1 MHLQDTRLLAGQNR
15 YVFYI
20 LMNCPFKKNLYQVHV
35 FDKNADETISWIS
48 EKEAEIST
56 DELGQDLETI
66 QSLLERQQGFQRD
79 LAAIQQQVIFKSSCK
94 ISIVT
99 KLPT

>member
-1 MHLQDTRLLAGQNR
+1 M
-15 YVFYI
+15 
-20 LMNCPFKKNLYQVHV
+20 

-79 LAAIQQQVIFKSSCK
+79 LAAIQQQVKWNNLSLMMFKFIYNLRWRLWKKRQQC
-94 ISIVT
+94 
-99 KLPT
+99 

>member
-1 MHLQDTRLLAGQNR
+1 M
-15 YVFYI
+15 
-20 LMNCPFKKNLYQVHV
+20 

-79 LAAIQQQVIFKSSCK
+79 LAAIQQQVILIVVVLFLT
-94 ISIVT
+94 SILRWLLWRR
-99 KLPT
+99 KQQS

>member
-1 MHLQDTRLLAGQNR
+1 M
-15 YVFYI
+15 
-20 LMNCPFKKNLYQVHV
+20 

-79 LAAIQQQVIFKSSCK
+79 LAAIQQQVIY
-94 ISIVT
+94 
-99 KLPT
+99 

>member
-1 MHLQDTRLLAGQNR
+1 MEQNR
-15 YVFYI
+15 FFYSFT
-20 LMNCPFKKNLYQVHV
+20 LFKCSLKNICFALIFCCQVHV

-79 LAAIQQQVIFKSSCK
+79 LAAIQQQVI
-94 ISIVT
+94 
-99 KLPT
+99 

>member
-1 MHLQDTRLLAGQNR
+1 M
-15 YVFYI
+15 
-20 LMNCPFKKNLYQVHV
+20 

-79 LAAIQQQVIFKSSCK
+79 LAAIQQQVIL
-94 ISIVT
+94 IVFVLFLT
-99 KLPT
+99 KMLRWLLWRRKQQS

>member
-1 MHLQDTRLLAGQNR
+1 M
-15 YVFYI
+15 
-20 LMNCPFKKNLYQVHV
+20 

-79 LAAIQQQVIFKSSCK
+79 LAAIQQQVILNSLVLSLT
-94 ISIVT
+94 SILRWLLWRR
-99 KLPT
+99 KQQS

>member
-1 MHLQDTRLLAGQNR
+1 MYKIYFALI
-15 YVFYI
+15 Y
-20 LMNCPFKKNLYQVHV
+20 CCQVHV

-79 LAAIQQQVIFKSSCK
+79 LAAIQQQVIWRLWKRKQRCSANCS
-94 ISIVT
+94 
-99 KLPT
+99 PTLQLT

>member
-1 MHLQDTRLLAGQNR
+1 M
-15 YVFYI
+15 
-20 LMNCPFKKNLYQVHV
+20 

-79 LAAIQQQVIFKSSCK
+79 LAAIQQQVILIVVVLFLT
-94 ISIVT
+94 SILRLLLWRR
-99 KLPT
+99 KQQS

>member
-1 MHLQDTRLLAGQNR
+1 M
-15 YVFYI
+15 
-20 LMNCPFKKNLYQVHV
+20 

-79 LAAIQQQVIFKSSCK
+79 LAAIQQQVIL
-94 ISIVT
+94 IVFVLFLT
-99 KLPT
+99 KMLRLLLWRRKQQS

>member
-1 MHLQDTRLLAGQNR
+1 MFSSATIYYHNSYLKCLLQKICFALI
-15 YVFYI
+15 YY
-20 LMNCPFKKNLYQVHV
+20 CQVHV

-79 LAAIQQQVIFKSSCK
+79 LAAIQQQVMLDPF
-94 ISIVT
+94 
-99 KLPT
+99 L

>member
-1 MHLQDTRLLAGQNR
+1 M
-15 YVFYI
+15 
-20 LMNCPFKKNLYQVHV
+20 

-79 LAAIQQQVIFKSSCK
+79 LAAIQQQVIL
-94 ISIVT
+94 IVFVLFLT
-99 KLPT
+99 KKLRWLLWRRKQQS

>member
-1 MHLQDTRLLAGQNR
+1 MGQNR
-15 YVFYI
+15 YEFYI
-20 LMNCPFKKNLYQVHV
+20 LMNSPLNVFLYQVHV

-79 LAAIQQQVIFKSSCK
+79 LAAIQQQVIL
-94 ISIVT
+94 IVFVLFLT
-99 KLPT
+99 KMLRWLPWRRKQQS

>member
-1 MHLQDTRLLAGQNR
+1 M
-15 YVFYI
+15 
-20 LMNCPFKKNLYQVHV
+20 

-79 LAAIQQQVIFKSSCK
+79 LAAIQQQVIL
-94 ISIVT
+94 IVFVLFLT
-99 KLPT
+99 KMLRWPLWRRKQQS

>member
-1 MHLQDTRLLAGQNR
+1 M
-15 YVFYI
+15 
-20 LMNCPFKKNLYQVHV
+20 

-79 LAAIQQQVIFKSSCK
+79 LAAIQQQVIL
-94 ISIVT
+94 IVFVLFLT
-99 KLPT
+99 TILRLLLWRRKQQS

>member
-1 MHLQDTRLLAGQNR
+1 
-15 YVFYI
+15 
-20 LMNCPFKKNLYQVHV
+20 MNCPLKVSLYQVHV

-79 LAAIQQQVIFKSSCK
+79 LAAIQQQVIG
-94 ISIVT
+94 

>member
-1 MHLQDTRLLAGQNR
+1 MEQNR
-15 YVFYI
+15 FFYSFT
-20 LMNCPFKKNLYQVHV
+20 LFKCSLKKICFALIFCCQVHV

-79 LAAIQQQVIFKSSCK
+79 LAAIQQQVI
-94 ISIVT
+94 
-99 KLPT
+99 

>member
-1 MHLQDTRLLAGQNR
+1 M
-15 YVFYI
+15 
-20 LMNCPFKKNLYQVHV
+20 

-79 LAAIQQQVIFKSSCK
+79 LAAIQQQVIL
-94 ISIVT
+94 ISFVLFLTSILRL
-99 KLPT
+99 LPWRRKQQS

>member
-1 MHLQDTRLLAGQNR
+1 M
-15 YVFYI
+15 
-20 LMNCPFKKNLYQVHV
+20 

-79 LAAIQQQVIFKSSCK
+79 LAAIQQQVILIVFVLFLKS
-94 ISIVT
+94 ISRWLLWRR
-99 KLPT
+99 KQQS

>member
-1 MHLQDTRLLAGQNR
+1 M
-15 YVFYI
+15 
-20 LMNCPFKKNLYQVHV
+20 

-79 LAAIQQQVIFKSSCK
+79 LAAIQQQVIL
-94 ISIVT
+94 IVFVLFLT
-99 KLPT
+99 STLRLLLWRRKQQS

>member
-1 MHLQDTRLLAGQNR
+1 M
-15 YVFYI
+15 
-20 LMNCPFKKNLYQVHV
+20 

-79 LAAIQQQVIFKSSCK
+79 LAAIQQQVILIVFVLFLT
-94 ISIVT
+94 SILRLLLWRR
-99 KLPT
+99 KQQS

>member
-1 MHLQDTRLLAGQNR
+1 M
-15 YVFYI
+15 
-20 LMNCPFKKNLYQVHV
+20 HV

-48 EKEAEIST
+48 EKEAEISM

-79 LAAIQQQVIFKSSCK
+79 LAAIQQQVSQDYI
-94 ISIVT
+94 
-99 KLPT
+99 LQY

>member
-1 MHLQDTRLLAGQNR
+1 M
-15 YVFYI
+15 
-20 LMNCPFKKNLYQVHV
+20 

-79 LAAIQQQVIFKSSCK
+79 LAAIQQQVIL
-94 ISIVT
+94 IVFV
-99 KLPT
+99 LS

>member
-1 MHLQDTRLLAGQNR
+1 M
-15 YVFYI
+15 
-20 LMNCPFKKNLYQVHV
+20 

-79 LAAIQQQVIFKSSCK
+79 LAAIQQQVILIVFVLFLT
-94 ISIVT
+94 SILRWLLWRR
-99 KLPT
+99 KQQS

>member
-1 MHLQDTRLLAGQNR
+1 MEPFAVTSLARNYAR
-15 YVFYI
+15 FAMSI
-20 LMNCPFKKNLYQVHV
+20 SKKNLQQVLV

-79 LAAIQQQVIFKSSCK
+79 LAAIQQQVIL
-94 ISIVT
+94 IVFV
-99 KLPT
+99 LFLRPREV

>member
-1 MHLQDTRLLAGQNR
+1 M
-15 YVFYI
+15 
-20 LMNCPFKKNLYQVHV
+20 

-79 LAAIQQQVIFKSSCK
+79 LAAIQQQVIFDFG
-94 ISIVT
+94 IAQVIVPEFIWFSIAT
-99 KLPT
+99 